1 MSRVTAFGN
10 LANADQCW
18 HAAGMADK
26 GPQQLIDEAV
36 RFGPS
41 DTGLGL
47 YFVPASH
54 RAALDDADLACV
66 HIAKKVLGGRDGVK
80 AVQYFEADYQK
91 LAVCQACGQAIA
103 ATKAAVVH

>member
-1 MSRVTAFGN
+1 MSREVIDY
-10 LANADQCW
+10 LANADPVL
-18 HAAGMADK
+18 HAASMAGK
-26 GPQQLIDEAV
+26 AQKQLTDEIV

-41 DTGLGL
+41 DTGLGM

-54 RAALDDADLACV
+54 RAALNDADLACV
-66 HIAKKVLGGRDGVK
+66 HIANKGLGGRDGVK
-80 AVQYFEADYQK
+80 AVQYFQADYHK